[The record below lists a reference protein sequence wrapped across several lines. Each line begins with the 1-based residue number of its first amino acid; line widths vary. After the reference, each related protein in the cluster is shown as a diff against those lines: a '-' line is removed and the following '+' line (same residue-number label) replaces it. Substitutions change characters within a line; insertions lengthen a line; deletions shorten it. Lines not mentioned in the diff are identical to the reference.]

1 MLTLSTYL
9 EVAAQS
15 NSLCLAG
22 TLDLAVLA
30 VDLYFVPEALLFS
43 AGVVL
48 SFAGD
53 CIVFSIV
60 LAFSA
65 VAPGI
70 SHEVVY
76 SALAQ
81 NPSTL

>member
-1 MLTLSTYL
+1 MYL

-43 AGVVL
+43 AGVAP

-60 LAFSA
+60 LAYLAAALEIFR
-65 VAPGI
+65 
-70 SHEVVY
+70 EVVY
-76 SALAQ
+76 SALA
-81 NPSTL
+81 